1 MSVVFIVANEK
12 QLQVGI
18 RWCQRMSARSTP
30 SPTIHV
36 VVADSERKT
45 LAEYIKRK
53 LAEVSDTSLK
63 FRSAIV
69 DNDVRAVLSY
79 ARTVKCEKLFMLFHP
94 DESDFQQQLFI
105 ESMYPTMWLRSGPE
119 PNSTGQLI
127 CVFKDREQ
135 LTDLAAKQMFGQS
148 FTNALILDSDDESND
163 APTAVM
169 TAANVQSVEPG
180 DLLLCGV
187 QGPTKSDR
195 HYATSI
201 ALLEQTTPPAVALV
215 HSGDTLMESF
225 AGKLRSWSE
234 SIVPLMSR
242 EHRVDLANDLQIGSQ
257 PNLEYLGLISASS
270 MLAAFGL
277 LQNSAAVIIGAM
289 LIAPLMTPILGA
301 GLALI
306 QGNRPLFKNAM
317 LTISLGFT
325 GTLTASILFGW
336 LYWLIYDPDI
346 TSEMWARC
354 RPSPLDFCV
363 GLVGGL
369 AASYARTRTHLSSA
383 LAGAAI
389 AAALVPPISTAGL
402 QIAFGY
408 FERSDQ
414 GTPVIGP
421 LLLVTINVLTIM
433 VGSSFVLWAR
443 GMRIDR
449 SLYLA
454 DRWVLRVFALLATL
468 VLLLLTWVVVPH

>member
-1 MSVVFIVANEK
+1 
-12 QLQVGI
+12 
-18 RWCQRMSARSTP
+18 MSARSSP
-30 SPTIHV
+30 APTIHV

-53 LAEVSDTSLK
+53 LAELPDTSLT

-69 DNDVRAVLSY
+69 DNDAQAVLSY

-135 LTDLAAKQMFGQS
+135 LTDLAAEQMFGQS
-148 FTNALILDSDDESND
+148 STNSLILDSDDESND
-163 APTAVM
+163 APAAVM
-169 TAANVQSVEPG
+169 TAANAQSIEPG

-187 QGPTKSDR
+187 QGPTKSDP

-201 ALLEQTTPPAVALV
+201 ALLKQTTPPAVALV
-215 HSGDTLMESF
+215 HSGDTLIESF

-242 EHRVDLANDLQIGSQ
+242 EHRVDLSNDLQIGSQ

-289 LIAPLMTPILGA
+289 LIAPLMTPIMGA
-301 GLALI
+301 GLALT
-306 QGNRPLFKNAM
+306 QGNRPLFKKSM
-317 LTISLGFT
+317 LTICLGFT
-325 GTLTASILFGW
+325 GALTASILFGW
-336 LYWLIYDPDI
+336 LYWLIYDPFI

-402 QIAFGY
+402 QIAFGE
-408 FERSDQ
+408 FERSNQ

-468 VLLLLTWVVVPH
+468 VLLILTWVVVPH

>member
-1 MSVVFIVANEK
+1 MSIVFVIANEK
-12 QLQVGI
+12 QLQIGI
-18 RWCQRMSARSTP
+18 EWCRRMSAYSSPPST
-30 SPTIHV
+30 THI
-36 VVADSERKT
+36 VVADSDRKT

-53 LAEVSDTSLK
+53 VAELPDTSVT
-63 FRSAIV
+63 FRSTIV
-69 DNDVRAVLSY
+69 DNNARAVLSY
-79 ARTVKCEKLFMLFHP
+79 AKSVKCEKLLMLFHP
-94 DESDFQQQLFI
+94 DETEFQQQLFKD
-105 ESMYPTMWLRSGPE
+105 SMYPTMWLRSGSE
-119 PNSTGQLI
+119 PTTKGQLI

-135 LTDLAAKQMFGQS
+135 LTDLAAEQMFGQTS
-148 FTNALILDSDDESND
+148 SDALVLDSEGESDDLP
-163 APTAVM
+163 ATVMAAVTA
-169 TAANVQSVEPG
+169 QSTDSS

-187 QGPTKSDR
+187 QGQAKSDR
-195 HYATSI
+195 YFATGI
-201 ALLEQTTPPAVALV
+201 ALLKQSTTSSVALV
-215 HSGDTLMESF
+215 HSGDTLIESF
-225 AGKLRSWSE
+225 AGKLRGWSE

-242 EHRVDLANDLQIGSQ
+242 EHRVDLSNDLQIGSQ

-301 GLALI
+301 GLALT
-306 QGNRPLFKNAM
+306 QGNRPLFKNAL
-317 LTISLGFT
+317 LTISLGFA
-325 GTLTASILFGW
+325 GALGASILFGW
-336 LYWLIYDPDI
+336 LYWLIYDPVI

-369 AASYARTRTHLSSA
+369 AASYARTRSHLSSA

-408 FERSDQ
+408 FESTDQ
-414 GTPVIGP
+414 GAPIIGP

-433 VGSSFVLWAR
+433 IGSSFVLWAR

-449 SLYLA
+449 TLYLA

-468 VLLLLTWVVVPH
+468 ILLILTWVMVPH